1 MNSNDYYRAGL
12 LGVVIGMG
20 FLSLFYVFLIP
31 VEDVKPAE
39 ALEPNGTFT
48 VVSQYKGCDVVQ
60 WHYGMLAEY
69 KYFLDC
75 TDSMRNK

>member
-1 MNSNDYYRAGL
+1 MKSTDYYRAVL
-12 LGVVIGMG
+12 LGFVLGMAS
-20 FLSLFYVFLIP
+20 LSLIMQISTR
-31 VEDVKPAE
+31 EDVKPAE
-39 ALEPNGTFT
+39 ALDSKGTFT

-60 WHYGMLAEY
+60 WHYDMLAEY